1 MNDRIRHNSAVETRL
16 MTPDE
21 AIAAGAMALFGEKY
35 GEEVRVLSMGEGED
49 GEKFSVELCGGTHAR
64 RTGDIGLFKI
74 VGEGA
79 VSSGVRRIEALAGA
93 AAEAHVRHQADLL
106 AEAAATLKTRPE
118 DLPARLAT
126 LVDGQR
132 RIERELS
139 DARKA
144 LALAGGGGASSAT
157 TDEVREIAGM
167 KLVGRVLN
175 GVPAKDLKGMAEEL
189 MKMHKT
195 DAVMLVGVADG
206 KAANVATFSS
216 SVVSQGYDAVKVVK
230 AGVTVLGGKGGGG
243 RPDMAQGGG
252 PEIDKANEALK
263 AMEAVLVGG

>member
-1 MNDRIRHNSAVETRL
+1 MGGIGDG
-16 MTPDE
+16 D
-21 AIAAGAMALFGEKY
+21 AGREGGAKY
-35 GEEVRVLSMGEGED
+35 
-49 GEKFSVELCGGTHAR
+49 SVELCGGTHAR

-93 AAEAHVRHQADLL
+93 AAESYVRHQADLL

-126 LVDGQR
+126 LVEGQR

-144 LALAGGGGASSAT
+144 LALAGSGGTASAR
-157 TDEVREIAGM
+157 DDVREIEGM

-175 GVPAKDLKGMAEEL
+175 GVPAKDLKGMADEL
-189 MKMHKT
+189 MKKHSP

-206 KAANVATFSS
+206 KAANVATFSPT
-216 SVVSQGYDAVKVVK
+216 VVGKGFDAREVVK
-230 AGVTVLGGKGGGG
+230 AGVSVLGGKGGGG

-252 PEIDKANEALK
+252 PDVGKADEALK
-263 AMEAVLVGG
+263 AMEAALVGVR